1 MQLVVIESTDG
12 GETWKTKFTTPTST
26 RSDQPGLAILAN
38 GAIGLLYNNY
48 DPATD
53 KLSQHLLTTTDR
65 FATTRDV
72 TLATE
77 SNQIP
82 MTQGDPYVGDFFD
95 LTGIG
100 NTFYGIL
107 SASNADDGTNAS
119 FENLTFNRL

>member
-1 MQLVVIESTDG
+1 MQLVVIESTAG

-53 KLSQHLLTTTDR
+53 KLSQHLLTTTDD
-65 FATTRDV
+65 FATTPRDI

-77 SNQIP
+77 SNSIF
-82 MTQGDPYVGDFFD
+82 DRIFSPYLGDFFD

-100 NTFYGIL
+100 NTFYGIF
-107 SASNADDGTNAS
+107 SASNANNG
-119 FENLTFNRL
+119 